1 MPHKLAMEFRG
12 TVRLPMAEHNPKPPA
27 PRPNPLPKLP
37 PPGFA
42 IPETRSDD
50 RKLETKK

>member
-1 MPHKLAMEFRG
+1 
-12 TVRLPMAEHNPKPPA
+12 MADENPKTPA